1 MEKKICTTDSISLSI
16 KSRINGQAEY
26 ASGCRFGRRAVTQAG
41 CWSRYGAAF
50 H

>member
-26 ASGCRFGRRAVTQAG
+26 TSGCRSGCRAVTQAG
-41 CWSRYGAAF
+41 CRLRYGAAF
-50 H
+50 Y